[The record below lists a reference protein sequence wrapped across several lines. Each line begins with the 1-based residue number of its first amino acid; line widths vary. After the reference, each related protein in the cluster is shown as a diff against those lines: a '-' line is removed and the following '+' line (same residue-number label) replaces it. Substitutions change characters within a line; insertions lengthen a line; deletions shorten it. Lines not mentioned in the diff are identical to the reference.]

1 MNRLLLFFSLLCL
14 PAFQIKAQTI
24 TITKDTIKTEI
35 KKLQA
40 GKDSTGI
47 DSTRAIADSL
57 KPKPVRLIPIQLGT
71 LNNANEFNHTISKD
85 EIEFTE
91 YRNISDV
98 INYYS
103 PAFLRNLGTLGQPG
117 ELFIYGAGF
126 DEVSYLKDGLL
137 INNRLTNSFDLNNI
151 QSESIDSIEIIPSIR
166 GFLYGSTNN
175 LSSVNFI
182 SKENFSI
189 ENKKG
194 TYSRLRYY
202 QSADEEAFIDAIFS
216 TGIYK
221 NLTGHFEIT
230 NATIGNISSGTR
242 FKNSEY
248 GSWQGNA
255 KLHYLL
261 SNDINITANYYY
273 SNSTTHLFGGVD
285 LDSTA
290 KLAEEPV
297 SENGYPVNYLYRY
310 YKNAERNI
318 DLRLLHKLSG
328 SLTGDATFYSRY
340 NFLEYRNDEFASPS
354 SAGRTVYNNKINVYG
369 FALTENYNAD
379 FLSLYFNSTYER
391 SVLDTYYWGLD
402 QKINSFSVASRL
414 NLFLADSSLIP
425 SVFGKYLYQ
434 YSKSYFG
441 FGGDATYKIS
451 NNVSLYAGVS
461 YFEKPFGF
469 ITERNINGDYSLISN
484 AGSSTKTTLAEAG
497 FKLVQQ
503 NFSGII
509 NIFYRNTE
517 DELHLTTAETGYKLY
532 VPIDKKLIGANL
544 GLNYQ
549 LWRFNFE
556 ASLSGYYLKYKVIMG
571 TTITSGKTYTYYSE
585 SRRYTLPEYTFN
597 GGFYYKD
604 ILFSN
609 NLNLKTGIR
618 ISSVGLQQGYAGE
631 FDRSDLW
638 EQINEKRYGTQYF
651 TTLHP
656 SLTLDFI
663 LIGEIQKRATIYFSF
678 ENLLDKKYFIVE
690 GYYMPRRYIK
700 LGVAWQFL
708 N

>member
-1 MNRLLLFFSLLCL
+1 MNRLILIFSLLCL
-14 PAFQIKAQTI
+14 PAFQIKAQTDTSI
-24 TITKDTIKTEI
+24 NKDTKKTEFNN
-35 KKLQA
+35 LQA

-57 KPKPVRLIPIQLGT
+57 KPKSVRLIPIQLST
-71 LNNANEFNHTISKD
+71 LNNANEFNHTVNKD

-91 YRNISDV
+91 YRNIADV
-98 INYYS
+98 ISYYS
-103 PAFLRNLGTLGQPG
+103 PAFLRNLGTLGQPS
-117 ELFIYGAGF
+117 ELMIYGAGY
-126 DEVSYLKDGLL
+126 DQLSYLKDGLL

-194 TYSRLRYY
+194 AYSRLRYY

-230 NATIGNISSGTR
+230 NATISNR
-242 FKNSEY
+242 FQNSEY

-255 KLHYLL
+255 SLRYIF
-261 SNDINITANYYY
+261 SNSFNIVANYNYI
-273 SNSTTHLFGGVD
+273 NSQTHLFGGIDVD
-285 LDSTA
+285 SLS
-290 KLAEEPV
+290 KINEEET
-297 SENGYPVNYLYRY
+297 SEYRFPVNSLYRY
-310 YKNAERNI
+310 YKNTERNI

-354 SAGRTVYNNKINVYG
+354 STDRIVYNNKTKVYG

-379 FLSLYFNSTYER
+379 FLSLYFNSVYER
-391 SVLDTYYWGLD
+391 SVLDTYYWGSD

-441 FGGDATYKIS
+441 FGGDATYKFS
-451 NNVSLYAGVS
+451 NNVTLYAGVS

-469 ITERNINGDYSLISN
+469 ITERNINGDYSLIPN
-484 AGSSTKTTLAEAG
+484 AGSSIKTTSVEAG
-497 FKLVQQ
+497 LKLFQQ
-503 NFSGII
+503 TFSGVI

-549 LWRFNFE
+549 LWRFNIE
-556 ASLSGYYLKYKVIMG
+556 SSLSGYYMKNKMVSSSINQRIYL
-571 TTITSGKTYTYYSE
+571 
-585 SRRYTLPEYTFN
+585 LPEYTFN
-597 GGFYYKD
+597 GGIYYKD

-618 ISSVGLQQGYAGE
+618 VSSVGFQQGYAGE
-631 FDRSDLW
+631 LDKSDLW
-638 EQINEKRYGTQYF
+638 EQINEKRYGTQYNV
-651 TTLHP
+651 TLHP

-690 GYYMPRRYIK
+690 GYYMPPRYIK